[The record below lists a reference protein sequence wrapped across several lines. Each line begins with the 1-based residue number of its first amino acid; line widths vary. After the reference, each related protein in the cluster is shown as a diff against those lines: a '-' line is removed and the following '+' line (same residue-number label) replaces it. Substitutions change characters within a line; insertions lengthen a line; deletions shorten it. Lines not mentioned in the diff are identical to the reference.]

1 MKKRIFSF
9 ILAALMCMSLCA
21 GACAAGGGPDL
32 KEAAWKVA
40 LNLSDAADSI
50 VSVDGKLSGKVT
62 GTGYEDSFNVYLTN
76 GDAAFADGTL
86 ASSATFKVIASA
98 SQTYLASIAAA
109 VPDVG
114 VYCGSGELT
123 EIGRY
128 DEAPDDAFCDFST
141 AMAMHLAALG
151 DDLLGAQESDGALA
165 YELAGDDLHDFIM
178 TCFPELVGDCELDW
192 SQITA
197 QMTMDPDGESAEFE
211 LSSPSL
217 AEAILNSLPDVQ
229 SVENCALDLEIEVK
243 VLHEDDTDY
252 EGYYVTEDIMNG
264 LADEDTQIVEVGGKA
279 PEGTSLKDA
288 IWSLC
293 EEDWAEAAETESAKD
308 ALRAQMNGQAPA
320 EEEAAPVEE
329 PGE

>member
-114 VYCGSGELT
+114 VYCGSGRRPS
-123 EIGRY
+123 GR
-128 DEAPDDAFCDFST
+128 
-141 AMAMHLAALG
+141 
-151 DDLLGAQESDGALA
+151 
-165 YELAGDDLHDFIM
+165 
-178 TCFPELVGDCELDW
+178 
-192 SQITA
+192 
-197 QMTMDPDGESAEFE
+197 
-211 LSSPSL
+211 
-217 AEAILNSLPDVQ
+217 
-229 SVENCALDLEIEVK
+229 
-243 VLHEDDTDY
+243 
-252 EGYYVTEDIMNG
+252 
-264 LADEDTQIVEVGGKA
+264 
-279 PEGTSLKDA
+279 
-288 IWSLC
+288 
-293 EEDWAEAAETESAKD
+293 
-308 ALRAQMNGQAPA
+308 
-320 EEEAAPVEE
+320 